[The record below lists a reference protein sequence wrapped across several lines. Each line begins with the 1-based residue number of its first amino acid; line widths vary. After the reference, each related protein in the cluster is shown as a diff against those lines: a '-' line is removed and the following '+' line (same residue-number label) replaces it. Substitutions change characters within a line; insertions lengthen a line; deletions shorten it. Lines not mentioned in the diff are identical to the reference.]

1 MRFYLT
7 PEQAEMEK
15 EIYAYLEKNVTPEL
29 ITEILDEPEGASA
42 DQAPVLNKF
51 IRKLGADGWLG
62 IGWPKEYGGQNRSAI
77 DQYIFFD
84 ACNGYYNIPIPMITL
99 NTVGPTI
106 MAMGTSEQKERIL
119 PGILKGE
126 MEICV
131 GYTEPGAGSDLASL
145 KTTAVKDGDEY
156 VINGQKIFSTHAE
169 FADYIWLAARTD
181 LKAPKHK
188 GISIF
193 LVKKDSSGI
202 QIHPTF
208 AIGGL
213 KSNIVFYDN
222 VRVSKDSLVGEENQ
236 GWKYMNRQLAM
247 ERVAL
252 VPHSRT
258 RRTLEDLTEWARNN
272 SIDGRR
278 VIENPWVR
286 NGIAKFTVE
295 TEVLKL
301 FNYRVAWQLT
311 QGTIPFAESCMT
323 KVYGSELAQ
332 RVNEFALQVFGL
344 YGQLEPFG
352 SELAPGSGSYER
364 NYLMNKVLTF
374 GGGANEVLR
383 DAVAG
388 IGLGLAKSR

>member
-1 MRFYLT
+1 MRFCLT
-7 PEQAEMEK
+7 PEQAQTEK

-29 ITEILDEPEGASA
+29 ISEIINEPEGASA
-42 DQAPVLNKF
+42 EHTPVLNKF
-51 IRKLGADGWLG
+51 VRKLGADGWLG

-77 DQYIFFD
+77 EQYIFFD
-84 ACNGYYNIPIPMITL
+84 AVNGYYNIPIPMITL

-106 MAMGTSEQKERIL
+106 MALGTQEQKEKIL

-156 VINGQKIFSTHAE
+156 VINGQKIFSTHAD

-181 LKAPKHK
+181 PNAPKHK
-188 GISIF
+188 GISMF
-193 LVKKDSSGI
+193 LVKTDIPGI
-202 QIHPTF
+202 QVHPVTC
-208 AIGGL
+208 IGGL

-236 GWKYMNRQLAM
+236 GWKYINRQLAM

-258 RRTLEDLTEWARNN
+258 RRTLKELTEWARNH

-286 NGIAKFTVE
+286 NGIAQFTAE
-295 TEVLKL
+295 TEVLRL

-311 QGTIPFAESCMT
+311 QGTVPFAESCMT
-323 KVYGSELAQ
+323 KVFGSELAQ
-332 RVNEFALQVFGL
+332 RVNEFALQVFSL

-352 SELAPGSGSYER
+352 SELAPGLGSHER
-364 NYLMNKVLTF
+364 NFLMNKVLTF

-383 DAVAG
+383 DSVAM